1 MNNTLYIES
10 EIIKEFPEFIDGFL
24 KTAYWTT
31 KEKDNADVVIS
42 SELFVI
48 NNYAIRVLPKSYGSI
63 FLNNALFNNNIAVT
77 LAGYDDNTTLMK
89 CCNDQIESKTFKSF
103 QEHID
108 KHDMSDYEFGQ
119 YISAIVSDALIEDKI
134 RSGEV

>member
-1 MNNTLYIES
+1 MNNTIFIDS

-42 SELFVI
+42 SSSFTGNHYV
-48 NNYAIRVLPKSYGSI
+48 IRVFHKDSI
-63 FLNNALFNNNIAVT
+63 IIVFNNSLFNNNIAVT
-77 LAGYDDNTTLMK
+77 LTGYNDNTALMQ
-89 CCNDQIESKTFKSF
+89 CYNDQTESKSFKGY
-103 QEHID
+103 QEYIS

-119 YISAIVSDALIEDKI
+119 YISAIISDALIEDKI
-134 RSGEV
+134 RSSEV

>member
-31 KEKDNADVVIS
+31 KEECNADVVIS
-42 SELFVI
+42 SKSFTGSHYVI
-48 NNYAIRVLPKSYGSI
+48 RICYKDFTIFFNNS
-63 FLNNALFNNNIAVT
+63 LFNNNIGVT
-77 LAGYDDNTTLMK
+77 LTGYNDNTALMQ
-89 CCNDQIESKTFKSF
+89 CYNDQTESKSFKGF
-103 QEHID
+103 QEYIN
-108 KHDMSDYEFGQ
+108 KHNMSNYEFGQ
-119 YISAIVSDALIEDKI
+119 YISAIISDALIEDKI